1 MRCQAIEA
9 SFQEQFSKP
18 ACSQTIALNR
28 FVRKIG
34 ITTMN
39 ISLSALAPDFEFPTG
54 AMTVDLEEWFHAHNL
69 GVPEHEWEA
78 LPSRVEYGVNQLLT
92 LLAETRTTATFFVLG
107 WLAER
112 RVELIRK
119 ISCAGHEIASH
130 GYAHRPIR
138 EQTREEFQADIRRS
152 KKQLENLIGG
162 PIYGYR
168 APSYSI
174 TNDTWWALS
183 EIRAAGFKY
192 DSSIYPVRAP
202 HGRYGIDGAPKHPFE
217 PILGLREYPLPV
229 VNILGKELPAATGAY
244 LRLWPKAVHRL
255 AQRQYRRRGAPLI
268 INVHPWEFDPGQPRR
283 ATSFRNGIL
292 HYSRLG
298 QTGQR
303 LRDLLSRG
311 KFTSIQQLQF
321 AQGKRARR
329 EDIVWR
335 NTSRSTKVAEAGHEI
350 PTFAPK

>member
-1 MRCQAIEA
+1 MN
-9 SFQEQFSKP
+9 
-18 ACSQTIALNR
+18 TNLTAL
-28 FVRKIG
+28 
-34 ITTMN
+34 THD
-39 ISLSALAPDFEFPTG
+39 LEFPTG

-69 GVPEHEWEA
+69 RVPEHEWEA
-78 LPSRVEYGVNQLLT
+78 LPSRVEHGVNHLLAIM
-92 LLAETRTTATFFVLG
+92 AETRTTATFFVLG

-112 RVELIRK
+112 RGDLVRK

-138 EQTREEFQADIRRS
+138 NQTPEEFQLDIRRS
-152 KKQLENLIGG
+152 KKQLENVIGG

-174 TNDTWWALS
+174 NNETWWALS

-202 HGRYGIDGAPKHPFE
+202 HGRYGIDGVPKHPFE

-229 VNILGKELPAATGAY
+229 VNLLGKELPAATGAY

-255 AQRQYRRRGAPLI
+255 AQKQYRRRKAPLI
-268 INVHPWEFDPGQPRR
+268 INVHPWELDPYQPRR
-283 ATSFRNGIL
+283 ATSWRNGLL
-292 HYSRLG
+292 HYSRLS
-298 QTGQR
+298 QTADR

-311 KFTSIQQLQF
+311 KFTSIHQFEF
-321 AQGKRARR
+321 AQGKCARR

-335 NTSRSTKVAEAGHEI
+335 NTSPSANDTDAGHEKLTI
-350 PTFAPK
+350 AHK